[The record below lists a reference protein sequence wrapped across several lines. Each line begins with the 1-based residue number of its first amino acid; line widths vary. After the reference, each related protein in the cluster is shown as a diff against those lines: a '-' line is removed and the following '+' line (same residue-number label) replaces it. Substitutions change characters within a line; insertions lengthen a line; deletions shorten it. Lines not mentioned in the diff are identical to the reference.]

1 LPKVSACVIAYQEE
15 KAIKDCIDALSFCDE
30 VIVVDSHSTD
40 RTRQIA
46 TACGARVIE
55 HDWEG
60 HIAQKNYAVSL
71 ARNDWVL
78 CVDADERVTPELR
91 EAIQRVLRDDAPSHD
106 AYEVNRRTIYLGA
119 WIKHGGWYPDR
130 KTRLFHRRKARWGGV
145 NPHDHV
151 VVDADARLGRLDAD
165 LEHRSYED
173 VADHLKTIDFFSTIS
188 AREKLAQGQGGIELQ
203 LLFGAP
209 FKFFKMFVLQG
220 GFLDGWRGLIV
231 ATLGAFFVFLKYAKL
246 WELVRVRGERGGTG
260 ERVTYGRKGESAP
273 SAGERASS

>member
-1 LPKVSACVIAYQEE
+1 MTKVSACVIAYQEE
-15 KAIKDCIDALSFCDE
+15 KAIKDCVDALSFCDE
-30 VIVVDSHSTD
+30 VVVVDSHSTD
-40 RTRQIA
+40 RTREIA
-46 TACGARVIE
+46 AACGARVIE

-60 HIAQKNYAVSL
+60 HIAQKNFAVSQ

-91 EAIQRVLRDDAPSHD
+91 ERVQRVMAGDPSHD
-106 AYEVNRRTIYLGA
+106 GYEVNRRTIYLGA

-130 KTRLFHRRKARWGGV
+130 KTRLFDRRKGRWGGV

-151 VVDADARLGRLDAD
+151 IVDSGRVGRLDAD
-165 LEHRSYED
+165 LEHRSYD
-173 VADHLKTIDFFSTIS
+173 DIADHLRTIDFFSTIS
-188 AREKLAQGQGGIELQ
+188 AREKLAKGQGWIELQ

-209 FKFFKMFVLQG
+209 FKFIKMFFLQL

-246 WELVRVRGERGGTG
+246 WELVRVRGEKGGTG
-260 ERVTYGRKGESAP
+260 ERVTYGRKGET
-273 SAGERASS
+273 ASR